1 MHFNADLVSLQMILK
16 YRLDRM
22 GIPYAAGFDR
32 YSSNSL
38 IFKIPV
44 DRLWYIELEHLAD
57 HLEYAFTRGG
67 KWSIIKLD
75 TAIGE
80 KDVDEKTREE
90 AEREFQKLTALYIQ
104 KEVQREKELS
114 EKGLLIGLDGPNF
127 FKDIQD
133 WHRKEVEIL

>member
-1 MHFNADLVSLQMILK
+1 M
-16 YRLDRM
+16 
-22 GIPYAAGFDR
+22 
-32 YSSNSL
+32 
-38 IFKIPV
+38 
-44 DRLWYIELEHLAD
+44 
-57 HLEYAFTRGG
+57 
-67 KWSIIKLD
+67 D

-90 AEREFQKLTALYIQ
+90 AEREFQKLTALYIP

-133 WHRKEVEIL
+133 WHRKEVEKLKEKYGI